1 VGTFTFL
8 FFLAVGLTLFL
19 KFVIAPK
26 YGVDVRSRFIERINY
41 IPSQKPQL
49 LDRDNLAK
57 WLADRRNSSAI
68 SGYVFPVLF
77 PFDILFLVSLGFLLG
92 LASVTLAGRFD
103 FLSNVPGWIWWL
115 FPSLYMISDLSED
128 ITVAAIFK
136 SLIRL
141 TDGSYSLLST
151 FTAIKIATVSL
162 AIGQVGFLGT
172 LYALLFFF
180 PATT

>member
-77 PFDILFLVSLGFLLG
+77 PFDILFLVSL
-92 LASVTLAGRFD
+92 
-103 FLSNVPGWIWWL
+103 
-115 FPSLYMISDLSED
+115 
-128 ITVAAIFK
+128 
-136 SLIRL
+136 
-141 TDGSYSLLST
+141 
-151 FTAIKIATVSL
+151 
-162 AIGQVGFLGT
+162 
-172 LYALLFFF
+172 
-180 PATT
+180 